1 LALDFIEE
9 KGSYQS
15 TRRHQEPK
23 TAAVTTQLTS
33 GKTTLST
40 LDVQRTNRIR
50 FDMIK
55 SYRNQETEEF
65 VTGAKV
71 SKRFQAFKDQAER
84 RVRILESATSVKDL
98 AALRSN
104 HFEKLE
110 GDRKG
115 QFSLRINEKW
125 RICFEWPDRSNGP
138 ENVEIEDYH

>member
-1 LALDFIEE
+1 
-9 KGSYQS
+9 
-15 TRRHQEPK
+15 
-23 TAAVTTQLTS
+23 
-33 GKTTLST
+33 
-40 LDVQRTNRIR
+40 
-50 FDMIK
+50 MIK

-71 SKRFQAFKDQAER
+71 SKRFQGFKDQAER

-115 QFSLRINEKW
+115 QFSIRINEKW
-125 RICFEWPDRSNGP
+125 SICFEWPDRSDGP
-138 ENVEIEDYH
+138 ENVEIENYH